1 MLSLAV
7 KVLKVLQVSQWLP
20 LSLLKGFILRLGIA
34 KTFSETA
41 TFHHRLNPGV
51 LCLAL
56 EFARRLRMQCAWL
69 QVHVLVRFLGGQT
82 KASVNQVGI
91 VALSH
96 WLASSAKRR
105 RLKHVGPCAL
115 DFPCRLAVPICPY
128 SINQYER
135 FLP

>member
-7 KVLKVLQVSQWLP
+7 KVLKVLSVSQWLP

-34 KTFSETA
+34 KTFSETT

-69 QVHVLVRFLGGQT
+69 QVHVLVRF
-82 KASVNQVGI
+82 
-91 VALSH
+91 
-96 WLASSAKRR
+96 
-105 RLKHVGPCAL
+105 
-115 DFPCRLAVPICPY
+115 
-128 SINQYER
+128 
-135 FLP
+135 